1 MERPM
6 SLAGKGIFSGLL
18 ALAATC
24 VLLVVVPEALATGQ
38 PLGAA
43 YGALAADSQPN
54 SKLVPVPA
62 PSEKTL
68 RFYHSGNV
76 LWVMKTLW
84 ALVVPALILFTGFSA
99 RLRNWA
105 RAIGR
110 TWFFIIGVYVALY
123 LVVEYVLDFP
133 LSYYQG
139 FVRQHEY
146 DLSNQSFRQW
156 FGDSLKA
163 LMVAVVMGMS
173 FLWVP
178 YLLLKK
184 SPRRWWLYTSF
195 AAVPFLALV
204 MLIQPILIAP
214 LFDDFGP
221 MKDKALETEI
231 LRLADRVGIDGGRV
245 FEVNK
250 SEDTEA
256 MNAYVGGLLDTKRIV
271 LWDTLLKKLDREQV
285 LAVMGHEMG
294 HYVLGHIWKLLAL
307 LSVLILAA
315 LYAVHRSLNFLIRR
329 YQHRLGFTEPSD
341 IASLPLLVLLIS
353 VFSLAVQPVAFAY
366 TRQIERE
373 ADRFGLEVTRSNHAT
388 ASALA
393 SLQDENLVHPRPG
406 LLYVLWRSWHPPLA
420 ERIEFA
426 NGYRPW
432 ETAQSLI
439 YGDYF
444 RAQDSTRHGDRTPTG
459 SSVAQPRQP

>member
-1 MERPM
+1 MKTWMNR
-6 SLAGKGIFSGLL
+6 AGKGILSGLL
-18 ALAATC
+18 VLAAVSILSGVAQDSLAAAEGFGPAAGAIADDTQSKTD
-24 VLLVVVPEALATGQ
+24 LVPIPEAS
-38 PLGAA
+38 
-43 YGALAADSQPN
+43 D
-54 SKLVPVPA
+54 
-62 PSEKTL
+62 ETL
-68 RFYHSGNV
+68 RFYKSGNL
-76 LWVMKTLW
+76 LWIVNTLW
-84 ALVVPALILFTGFSA
+84 GLFVPALILFSGFSA

-105 RAIGR
+105 RAVGR
-110 TWFFIIGVYVALY
+110 KWFFVIGAYVALY
-123 LVVEYVLDFP
+123 FLVVYALELP

-139 FVRQHEY
+139 FVRLHEY
-146 DLSNQSFRQW
+146 GLSNQSLGQW

-163 LMVAVVMGMS
+163 LMLTIVMGMM

-184 SPRRWWLYTSF
+184 SPRRWWLYTSV

-204 MLIQPILIAP
+204 MLVQPILIAP

-231 LRLADRVGIDGGRV
+231 LQLADRAGIDGGRV

-256 MNAYVGGLLDTKRIV
+256 VNAYVGGLLDSKRIV

-294 HYVLGHIWKLLAL
+294 HFVLGHTWKLLAL
-307 LSVLILAA
+307 LCVLILAA
-315 LYAVHRSLNFLIRR
+315 LYAVHRSLDFLTRR
-329 YQHRLGFTEPSD
+329 YQHRFGFSEPSD
-341 IASLPLLVLLIS
+341 VASLPLLIVLLS
-353 VFSLAVQPVAFAY
+353 VFFLVLQPLAFAY

-373 ADRFGLEVTRSNHAT
+373 SDRFGLEITRNNYAM

-393 SLQDENLVHPRPG
+393 RLQDENLAHPRPG
-406 LLYVLWRSWHPPLA
+406 LLYVLWRSWHPPIA
-420 ERIEFA
+420 ERVEFA
-426 NGYRPW
+426 NRYRPW
-432 ETAQSLI
+432 ANGEILI

-444 RAQDSTRHGDRTPTG
+444 RAP
-459 SSVAQPRQP
+459 

>member
-1 MERPM
+1 MKF
-6 SLAGKGIFSGLL
+6 AGECITSRLL
-18 ALAATC
+18 VLAAAC
-24 VLLVVVPEALATGQ
+24 VLMSIATGTLAITE
-38 PLGAA
+38 PLGAGHGTVA
-43 YGALAADSQPN
+43 TDSQPN
-54 SKLVPVPA
+54 ANPVPVPE

-76 LWVMKTLW
+76 LWMVKTFW
-84 ALVVPALILFTGFSA
+84 ALFVPALILFRGFSA

-110 TWFFIIGVYVALY
+110 KWFFIVGVYFALY

-133 LSYYQG
+133 LSYYAG
-139 FVRQHEY
+139 FVRPHEFG
-146 DLSNQSFRQW
+146 LSNQSFGQW

-163 LMVAVVMGMS
+163 LMVAVVMGML

-178 YLLLKK
+178 FLLLEK
-184 SPRRWWLYTSF
+184 SPRRWWLYTSI

-204 MLIQPILIAP
+204 MLVQPILLAP

-221 MKDKALETEI
+221 MKDKALETDI
-231 LRLADRVGIDGGRV
+231 LELADRAGIDGGRV

-256 MNAYVGGLLDTKRIV
+256 MNAYVGGLLETKRIV
-271 LWDTLLKKLDREQV
+271 MWDTLLNKLGREEV

-315 LYAVHRSLNFLIRR
+315 LYAVHRTLGFLIRR
-329 YQHRLGFTEPSD
+329 YQHRFGFNKPSD
-341 IASLPLLVLLIS
+341 VASLPLFLLLIS
-353 VFSLAVQPVAFAY
+353 VFSLAVRPVAFAY
-366 TRQIERE
+366 TRHIERE
-373 ADRFGLEVTRSNHAT
+373 SDRFGLEITRKNNAM

-393 SLQDENLVHPRPG
+393 TLQDENLAHPRPG
-406 LLYVLWRSWHPPLA
+406 RLYVLWRSWHPPIA

-426 NGYRPW
+426 NNYRPW
-432 ETAQSLI
+432 QTGQSLT
-439 YGDYF
+439 YGGYF
-444 RAQDSTRHGDRTPTG
+444 PGEDQ
-459 SSVAQPRQP
+459 

>member
-1 MERPM
+1 MKTWMNR
-6 SLAGKGIFSGLL
+6 AGKGILSGLL
-18 ALAATC
+18 VLAAVSILSGVAQDSLAAGEGFGPAAGAIANDTQSKTD
-24 VLLVVVPEALATGQ
+24 LVPIPEAS
-38 PLGAA
+38 
-43 YGALAADSQPN
+43 D
-54 SKLVPVPA
+54 
-62 PSEKTL
+62 ETL
-68 RFYHSGNV
+68 RFYKSGNL
-76 LWVMKTLW
+76 LWIVNTLW
-84 ALVVPALILFTGFSA
+84 GLFVPALILFSGFSA

-105 RAIGR
+105 RAVGR
-110 TWFFIIGVYVALY
+110 KWFFVIGAYVALY
-123 LVVEYVLDFP
+123 FLVVYALELP

-139 FVRQHEY
+139 FVRLHEY
-146 DLSNQSFRQW
+146 GLSNQSLGQW

-163 LMVAVVMGMS
+163 LMLTIVMGMM

-184 SPRRWWLYTSF
+184 SPRRWWLYTSV

-204 MLIQPILIAP
+204 MLVQPILIAP

-231 LRLADRVGIDGGRV
+231 LQLADRAGIDGGRV

-256 MNAYVGGLLDTKRIV
+256 VNAYVGGLLDSKRIV

-294 HYVLGHIWKLLAL
+294 HYVLGHTWKLLAL

-315 LYAVHRSLNFLIRR
+315 LYAVHRSLDFLIRR
-329 YQHRLGFTEPSD
+329 YQHRFGFSEPSD
-341 IASLPLLVLLIS
+341 IASLPLLILLLS
-353 VFSLAVQPVAFAY
+353 VFFLALQPVAFAY

-373 ADRFGLEVTRSNHAT
+373 SDRFGLEITRNNYAM

-393 SLQDENLVHPRPG
+393 VLQDENLVHPRPG
-406 LLYVLWRSWHPPLA
+406 LLYVLWRSWHPPIA
-420 ERIEFA
+420 ERVEFA
-426 NGYRPW
+426 NTYRPW
-432 ETAQSLI
+432 ATGEILT

-444 RAQDSTRHGDRTPTG
+444 RAP
-459 SSVAQPRQP
+459 

>member
-1 MERPM
+1 M
-6 SLAGKGIFSGLL
+6 SGLL
-18 ALAATC
+18 VLAAMC
-24 VLLVVVPEALATGQ
+24 LLLGVTLEAFATGEALGVPE
-38 PLGAA
+38 GAA
-43 YGALAADSQPN
+43 ATESQ
-54 SKLVPVPA
+54 SDMKLVPVPE

-68 RFYHSGNV
+68 RFYYSGNV
-76 LWVMKTLW
+76 LWVVKVLW
-84 ALVVPALILFTGFSA
+84 GLFVPALVLFTGFSA

-110 TWFFIIGVYVALY
+110 KWFFVIAVYVALY
-123 LVVEYVLDFP
+123 FVVEYVLDFP
-133 LSYYQG
+133 LSYYLG

-146 DLSNQSFRQW
+146 GLSNQSFEQW

-163 LMVAVVMGMS
+163 LMVAVVMGIL

-184 SPRRWWLYTSF
+184 SPRRWWLYTSV

-221 MKDKALETEI
+221 MKDKALEAEI
-231 LRLADRVGIDGGRV
+231 LQLADRAGIDGGRV

-271 LWDTLLKKLDREQV
+271 LWDTLLHKLDRQQV

-294 HYVLGHIWKLLAL
+294 HYVLGHIWKLIAL
-307 LSVLILAA
+307 LSVLILVA
-315 LYAVHRSLNFLIRR
+315 LYAIHLSLNFLIRR
-329 YQHRLGFTEPSD
+329 YQHRFGFSEPSD
-341 IASLPLLVLLIS
+341 IASLPLLLLLIS
-353 VFSLAVQPVAFAY
+353 VFSLALRPVAFAY
-366 TRQIERE
+366 TRHIERE
-373 ADRFGLEVTRSNHAT
+373 SDRFGVEITRSNYAM

-393 SLQDENLVHPRPG
+393 SLQDENLAHPRPG
-406 LLYVLWRSWHPPLA
+406 VVFVLLRSWHPPIA
-420 ERIEFA
+420 ERIEFV

-432 ETAQSLI
+432 ENGEPLT

-444 RAQDSTRHGDRTPTG
+444 RDP
-459 SSVAQPRQP
+459 

>member
-6 SLAGKGIFSGLL
+6 SLAGKGIFAGLL
-18 ALAATC
+18 ALAAAC
-24 VLLVVVPEALATGQ
+24 VLLVVVPESLATGQ
-38 PLGAA
+38 PFGAA
-43 YGALAADSQPN
+43 HDALAADSQP
-54 SKLVPVPA
+54 SSELVSVPE

-84 ALVVPALILFTGFSA
+84 GLVVPALILFTGFSA

-110 TWFFIIGVYVALY
+110 KWFFVIGVYVALY
-123 LVVEYVLDFP
+123 FVVEYVLDLP

-139 FVRQHEY
+139 FIRQHEY
-146 DLSNQSFRQW
+146 DLSNQSFGQW
-156 FGDSLKA
+156 FSDSLKA

-173 FLWVP
+173 FIWVP

-221 MKDKALETEI
+221 MKDQALETEI
-231 LRLADRVGIDGGRV
+231 LRLADRAGIDGGRV

-256 MNAYVGGLLDTKRIV
+256 MNAYVGGLLETKRIV
-271 LWDTLLKKLDREQV
+271 LWDTLLKKLDPEQV

-294 HYVLGHIWKLLAL
+294 HYVLGHVWKLLAL
-307 LSVLILAA
+307 LSVLNLVT
-315 LYAVHRSLNFLIRR
+315 LYAVHRSLGFVLRR

-353 VFSLAVQPVAFAY
+353 VFSLAIQPAAFTY

-373 ADRFGLEVTRSNHAT
+373 ADRFGLEVTRSNYAT
-388 ASALA
+388 ATALA
-393 SLQDENLVHPRPG
+393 ALQDENLAHPRPG

-432 ETAQSLI
+432 ETAQPLA
-439 YGDYF
+439 YDDYF
-444 RAQDSTRHGDRTPTG
+444 RAPVSTRRDDRAPIG
-459 SSVAQPRQP
+459 SSGAQSRQP